1 MFNHKNLKKMKKIIL
16 LTSLIVLLF
25 LKANY
30 AQIKPFQ
37 FGFRLAPNISWLSP
51 DSKYYSNNGSDIG
64 FAWGF
69 VSDITITD
77 NYFFQTGFNISSFNA
92 KLEFPDTKFVEAEN
106 DSMSGQIFRKY
117 KLRYIE
123 IPALIKMK
131 TNPYKKF
138 SFYGIIGFN
147 FGFNL
152 GSNAEDK
159 FEYKS
164 VYEEDKIEH
173 SENDIKDDINFFK
186 LSLNVGVGVEYEIY
200 QSTVVFAGITFN
212 NGVTNILKGFNA
224 RFPSV
229 KQKAIPYSLDFNIGI
244 LF

>member
-1 MFNHKNLKKMKKIIL
+1 MKKIIL
-16 LTSLIVLLF
+16 LTSLIVILF
-25 LKANY
+25 LKVNY
-30 AQIKPFQ
+30 AQIKPFK

-51 DSKYYSNNGSDIG
+51 DSKYYSNNGTDIG
-64 FAWGF
+64 FTWGF
-69 VSDITITD
+69 VCDIAITD

-92 KLEFPDTKFVEAEN
+92 KLEYPDKKFVEN
-106 DSMSGQIFRKY
+106 DSFPGQVFRDY

-138 SFYGIIGFN
+138 SFYGLI
-147 FGFNL
+147 GFNL
-152 GSNAEDK
+152 GFNLRSNAEDR
-159 FEYKS
+159 FEYKN
-164 VYEEDKIEH
+164 VYEENKIEF

-200 QSTVVFAGITFN
+200 QSTVIFAGITFN
-212 NGVTNILKGFNA
+212 NGVTNILKGYNV

-229 KQKAIPYSLDFNIGI
+229 KQKAIPYTLDFNFGVI
-244 LF
+244 F

>member
-1 MFNHKNLKKMKKIIL
+1 MKKIIL
-16 LTSLIVLLF
+16 LTSLIVILF
-25 LKANY
+25 IKVNY
-30 AQIKPFQ
+30 SQVKSYK

-69 VSDITITD
+69 VSDIAITE

-92 KLEFPDTKFVEAEN
+92 KLEYPEKIFVEAEN
-106 DSMSGQIFRKY
+106 DSMPGTLFRNY
-117 KLRYIE
+117 KLRYID

-138 SFYGIIGFN
+138 SFYGLIGLN

-152 GSNAEDK
+152 RSTAEDR
-159 FEYKS
+159 FEYKNFYDES
-164 VYEEDKIEH
+164 KIENI
-173 SENDIKDDINFFK
+173 ENDIKDEINFFK

-200 QSTVVFAGITFN
+200 KSTVVFAGVTFN
-212 NGVTNILKGFNA
+212 NGVTNILKGYNA
-224 RFPSV
+224 RFPLV
-229 KQKAIPYSLDFNIGI
+229 KQKAIPYSLDFNFGVI
-244 LF
+244 F